1 MMKTVKRPFKTA
13 VFAPEILGLH
23 IEELVGWYMSVK
35 VIGSRLMD
43 VVVRMV
49 VEHDNASQLL
59 QLFNENQPLYRI
71 FNSAI
76 DGSGPKRATFQKYRD
91 PQRKRWK
98 KNHALTAEKKDE
110 FSESLEVYKVR
121 CAESRKAKDEKHQQ
135 IATLDDIIQAAWETL
150 AFPPTFKFPPAI
162 YGSNAL
168 VNEIAKTY
176 KINMGVHLKMHLIPN
191 VLKAFKKFVRTSDEF
206 KQNANKDSERV
217 VGYMGRKLESD
228 LSDGKYSYCPQ
239 PATVTHANGFPE
251 LLSKCEEARARFH
264 VPFLAA
270 RKSGKSVTG
279 MLVLLPL
286 LEHIAGIVMKPVP
299 LFGMTSLSIPINS
312 TTFRALLH
320 RIPPDVAVQIIN
332 KAPISEARTQA
343 TKMIQQFTNKD
354 GSWKNL
360 AGPFEKIGGNRVVMQ
375 QFFKTKSTG
384 SKWHFQFSIKTD
396 GVSVSN
402 TYGREPY
409 STKNGGGGKSQ
420 TQLQSKPKSKK
431 KKKSS
436 ADINVDYE
444 EMSKLDA
451 SRISWIG
458 VDPGHASIIF
468 ATNLRTGEQL
478 NITNGYYRQLTRSTA
493 IADKREYLM
502 SVTLDAN
509 SVWELLS
516 QPSSNLMMNPNRWTP
531 LWANWSR
538 LIEIALDVRF
548 RKMKLDTYISDQKGL
563 FHISEKLMNMVVPGD
578 LPTLFWGNGCQS
590 PTSRGHASAPNKKL
604 RDYLTNRGF
613 IIALTAEYNT
623 SQICPGKPTVS
634 SPNPCGE
641 RLVSARYV
649 DEATGHSRQIRGLKH
664 CTKTGHTI
672 NRDLVGAMNI
682 AMMGKYQLEHYPS
695 SELHPSYAA
704 KNAPAKKKRKRS
716 TKNTTKKKRKINE

>member
-1 MMKTVKRPFKTA
+1 MKTVKRPFKTA
-13 VFAPEILGLH
+13 VFAPEILRPH
-23 IEELVGWYMSVK
+23 IEELVGWYMGVK
-35 VIGSRLMD
+35 VIGSRLMG

-49 VEHDNASQLL
+49 IVHDDASQLL
-59 QLFNENQPLYRI
+59 QLFNENQPLNRI
-71 FNSAI
+71 FKACI
-76 DGSGPKRATFQKYRD
+76 GGTGPDRATFREYRD

-98 KNHALTAEKKDE
+98 KNHALTSEKKDE
-110 FSESLEVYKVR
+110 FSESLEAYKVR
-121 CAESRKAKDEKHQQ
+121 CAESHTAKDEKHRMS
-135 IATLDDIIQAAWETL
+135 ATLDDIIQAAWDTL
-150 AFPPTFKFPPAI
+150 AFPPTFTFPPAI
-162 YGSNAL
+162 YGSGVL
-168 VNEIAKTY
+168 VNEIAKMY

-191 VLKAFKKFVRTSDEF
+191 VLKAFKKFVRTTDEF
-206 KQNANKDSERV
+206 KQNANQDSERV
-217 VGYMGRKLESD
+217 VGFMGRKLESD
-228 LSDGKYSYCPQ
+228 LFDGKHSYCPQ
-239 PATVTHANGFPE
+239 ATTVTHANRFPE
-251 LLSKCEEARARFH
+251 LLSKCEEARTMFR

-270 RKSGKSVTG
+270 RESGKCVTG

-286 LEHIAGIVMKPVP
+286 LERIAGIVMKPVP
-299 LFGMTSLSIPINS
+299 LFEMTSLSIPINS
-312 TTFRALLH
+312 TTFKVLLH
-320 RIPPDVAVQIIN
+320 RIPPDVAVQIIA
-332 KAPISEARTQA
+332 KAPISEARTKA
-343 TKMIQQFTNKD
+343 TKMIQQFTKED
-354 GSWKNL
+354 GSWKDLTN
-360 AGPFEKIGGNRVVMQ
+360 PFAKIGGNRIVMQ

-402 TYGREPY
+402 TYGRKPY
-409 STKNGGGGKSQ
+409 STKNGGGGKPQ
-420 TQLQSKPKSKK
+420 TQLQSKPKSK

-451 SRISWIG
+451 ARISWIG

-516 QPSSNLMMNPNRWTP
+516 RPSSNLVLDPNQWTP
-531 LWANWSR
+531 LWTNWSR
-538 LIEIALDVRF
+538 LVEIALDIRL
-548 RKMKLDTYISDQKGL
+548 RKMKLDAYISEQKGL
-563 FHISEKLMNMVVPGD
+563 YQISEKLMNMVVPGD

-613 IIALTAEYNT
+613 TIALTAEYNT

-634 SPNPCGE
+634 LPNPCGE
-641 RLVSARYV
+641 RLVGARYI
-649 DEATGHSRQIRGLKH
+649 DETTGHSRQIRGLKH

-695 SELHPSYAA
+695 SDLHPAYAA
-704 KNAPAKKKRKRS
+704 KNAPAKRKRKRS
-716 TKNTTKKKRKINE
+716 TKQTTKKKRKTSE

>member
-13 VFAPEILGLH
+13 VFAPEILYPH
-23 IEELVGWYMSVK
+23 IDELVGWYMSVK

-43 VVVRMV
+43 VVVRTII
-49 VEHDNASQLL
+49 EHDDSSQLL
-59 QLFNENQPLYRI
+59 QLFNENQPLNRI
-71 FNSAI
+71 FKACI
-76 DGSGPKRATFQKYRD
+76 DGSGPKRATFQKHRD

-110 FSESLEVYKVR
+110 FSESLEAYKVR
-121 CAESRKAKDEKHQQ
+121 CAKSHTATDQKHRMS
-135 IATLDDIIQAAWETL
+135 ATLDNIIQEAWDTL
-150 AFPPTFKFPPAI
+150 TFPPTFKFPPAI
-162 YGSNAL
+162 YGSGAM
-168 VNEIAKTY
+168 VAEISKTY
-176 KINMGVHLKMHLIPN
+176 KINMGVHLKLHLIPN
-191 VLKAFKKFVRTSDEF
+191 VLKAFKKFARTTDEF
-206 KQNANKDSERV
+206 KQNASKDSERV

-228 LSDGKYSYCPQ
+228 ISDGKYSYRPQ
-239 PATVTHANGFPE
+239 PTTVTHANGFPE
-251 LLSKCEEARARFH
+251 LLSKCEEARAMFR

-286 LEHIAGIVMKPVP
+286 LERASGIVMKPVP
-299 LFGMTSLSIPINS
+299 LFGMTSLSIPLNS
-312 TTFRALLH
+312 TTFSALLH
-320 RIPPDVAVQIIN
+320 RIPPNVAIQIIA
-332 KAPISEARTQA
+332 KAPISDARTKA
-343 TKMIQQFTNKD
+343 TAMIQQFTNED

-360 AGPFEKIGGNRVVMQ
+360 AGPFARIGGNRVVMQ
-375 QFFKTKSTG
+375 QFFKTKSAG
-384 SKWHFQFSIKTD
+384 SKWYFQFSIKTD

-420 TQLQSKPKSKK
+420 TQLQSKPNSK

-436 ADINVDYE
+436 TNINVNYE
-444 EMSKLDA
+444 EMYKLDA

-478 NITNGYYRQLTRSTA
+478 NITNGYYRQLTRSTT
-493 IADKREYLM
+493 IADKREHLM

-516 QPSSNLMMNPNRWTP
+516 QPSSNLVLDPNQWTP
-531 LWANWSR
+531 LWTNWTR
-538 LIEIALDVRF
+538 LVEIALDVRF
-548 RKMKLDTYISDQKGL
+548 RKMKLDAYISEQKGL
-563 FHISEKLMNMVVPGD
+563 YQISEKLLHMVVPGD

-590 PTSRGHASAPNKKL
+590 PTSRGHTSAPNKKL
-604 RDYLTNRGF
+604 RDFLTNRGF
-613 IIALTAEYNT
+613 TIALTAEYNT

-641 RLVSARYV
+641 RLVSARYI
-649 DEATGHSRQIRGLKH
+649 DEVTGQSRQIRGLKH

-695 SELHPSYAA
+695 SDLHPAYAA
-704 KNAPAKKKRKRS
+704 KNAPAKKKRKRI
-716 TKNTTKKKRKINE
+716 TKNTTKKKRKTNE